1 MRHPLLFP
9 SDKQYDAADCGA
21 ACLKNISLYYG
32 KVYSLETFRELSHV
46 TREGV
51 SLLGIDEAA
60 LSVGFISK
68 RVKINYGY
76 LKTDALLPCIVHW
89 EQNHFVVVY
98 KIRNGFVYIS
108 DPAIGRL
115 KVSEDTFIKKWTFDG
130 ETGIALLLNPS
141 DEFFL
146 KSDDRLTKKNYRF
159 IFDYLKPHK
168 KLFQQLLLGLLLGS
182 IFQLI
187 FPFLTQA
194 IVDKGINGR
203 NLDII
208 KLILLAQFFLIL
220 GRSTVGM
227 LRGWLML
234 YIGSRIN
241 ISLIYDFLKKL
252 SKLPMKFF
260 DNRIIGDILQRIGD
274 HQRIETFLTNSTLN
288 LIFSVLNFI
297 VFSIV
302 LVIYNSTIFLVFLA
316 SSILYVLWINIFL
329 SRRKEIDYERFS
341 RMSDNQSKVIQFI
354 RGMQEIK
361 LNNNQRFR
369 ISEWAKIQVEL
380 FKVNIKGLA
389 LTQYQQGGIFFINE
403 IRYII
408 ITFLSASFV
417 ISGNITL
424 GMMLAIQYI
433 VGQLDTPV
441 DQLLSFIYS
450 MQDAKI
456 SLERIHEVR
465 NRENENIGIYSSV
478 EMTGKEI
485 TLDNVS
491 FRYSGRYSEK
501 VLKNISLQIPLNKK
515 TAIVGKSGS
524 GKTTLIKLLLGF
536 YEPVEGNIFIGDKN
550 LNAINPDYWR
560 SICGAVMQ
568 EGFIFTDTI
577 RNNIVLGNGDAD
589 YERLDYAV
597 NLVNLEEVI
606 KDLPLGLNTK
616 IGSEGH
622 GLSQGQKQ
630 RILIARAIYKVP
642 QILLFDEATNSL
654 DAENEKEILNNID
667 KYYKGKTMIISAHRL
682 STVRNADLIVV
693 MDKGKIAEKG
703 NHSELIELK
712 GKYFELIKN
721 QL

>member
-1 MRHPLLFP
+1 MILFP
-9 SDKQYDAADCGA
+9 NDKQYDAADCGA
-21 ACLKNISLYYG
+21 ACLKNISRYYG
-32 KVYSLETFRELSHV
+32 KIYSLQTFRELSHV

-51 SLLGIDEAA
+51 SLLGVDEAA
-60 LSVGFISK
+60 AAAGFITK
-68 RVKINYGY
+68 RVKINFEY
-76 LKTDALLPCIVHW
+76 LKSEVQLPCIVHW

-98 KIRNGFVYIS
+98 KIKNGSVYIS
-108 DPAIGRL
+108 DPAIGRV
-115 KVSEDTFIKKWTFDG
+115 KYSEKTFLEKWAYKND
-130 ETGIALLLNPS
+130 EGIALLLTPS
-141 DEFFL
+141 DEFFS
-146 KSDDRLTKKNYRF
+146 KPDDRLTTKNYKF

-168 KLFQQLLLGLLLGS
+168 KLFVQLMLGLFIGS

-194 IVDKGINGR
+194 IVDKGINLK
-203 NLDII
+203 NLNII
-208 KLILLAQFFLIL
+208 KVILVAQFFLVL
-220 GRSTVGM
+220 GRTSVG
-227 LRGWLML
+227 LIRGWLML
-234 YIGSRIN
+234 YISSRVN

-274 HQRIETFLTNSTLN
+274 HQRIESFLTNSTLN
-288 LIFSVLNFI
+288 LIFSILNFI

-302 LVIYNSTIFLVFLA
+302 LVIYNSKIFLVFLA
-316 SSILYVLWINIFL
+316 SSLLYVLWVIIFL
-329 SRRKEIDYERFS
+329 DRRKEIDYERFS
-341 RMSDNQSKVIQFI
+341 RLSDNQSKVIQFI

-369 ISEWAKIQVEL
+369 ISEWAKIQVAL
-380 FKVNIKGLA
+380 FRVNIKGLA

-417 ISGNITL
+417 INGDITI

-450 MQDAKI
+450 LQDAKI

-465 NRENENIGIYSSV
+465 NRENESRGIYSSADLNAPAI
-478 EMTGKEI
+478 K
-485 TLDNVS
+485 LDDVS
-491 FRYSGRYSEK
+491 FRYSGKYSEK
-501 VLKNISLQIPLNKK
+501 VLKNISLRIPLNKK

-536 YEPVEGNIFIGDKN
+536 YEPVEGNIFIGDLK
-550 LNAINPDYWR
+550 LRDINPEYWR
-560 SICGAVMQ
+560 SRCGAVMQ
-568 EGFIFTDTI
+568 DGFIFTDTI
-577 RNNIVLGNGDAD
+577 RNNIALGSDSVDEEKLNH
-589 YERLDYAV
+589 AV
-597 NLVNLEEVI
+597 SIIKLEEVI
-606 KDLPLGLNTK
+606 KDLPLKMNTK
-616 IGSEGH
+616 IGIEGH

-630 RILIARAIYKVP
+630 RILIARAVYKNP
-642 QILLFDEATNSL
+642 EILLFDEATNSL
-654 DAENEKEILNNID
+654 DAENEKQILNNID
-667 KYYKGKTMIISAHRL
+667 EYFNGRTMIISAHRL

-693 MDKGKIAEKG
+693 LDKGEIAEQG
-703 NHSELIELK
+703 THAELINLK

>member
-1 MRHPLLFP
+1 
-9 SDKQYDAADCGA
+9 
-21 ACLKNISLYYG
+21 
-32 KVYSLETFRELSHV
+32 
-46 TREGV
+46 
-51 SLLGIDEAA
+51 
-60 LSVGFISK
+60 
-68 RVKINYGY
+68 
-76 LKTDALLPCIVHW
+76 
-89 EQNHFVVVY
+89 
-98 KIRNGFVYIS
+98 
-108 DPAIGRL
+108 
-115 KVSEDTFIKKWTFDG
+115 
-130 ETGIALLLNPS
+130 
-141 DEFFL
+141 
-146 KSDDRLTKKNYRF
+146 
-159 IFDYLKPHK
+159 
-168 KLFQQLLLGLLLGS
+168 
-182 IFQLI
+182 
-187 FPFLTQA
+187 
-194 IVDKGINGR
+194 
-203 NLDII
+203 
-208 KLILLAQFFLIL
+208 
-220 GRSTVGM
+220 M

-424 GMMLAIQYI
+424 GMMLAIHYI

-597 NLVNLEEVI
+597 NIVNLEEVI